1 MKKAGSE
8 GEQRTRT
15 KTGDDENMEE
25 LSRELKAC
33 LSESRACVVA
43 TIVDVDGSAYRREG
57 ARCLIHVDGEVT
69 GILSG
74 GCIEEDL
81 REHAQEVLRTLEPR
95 KLFYDFR
102 IGEDEVWGIGLG
114 CNGAIT
120 VWLEP
125 FDPVRS
131 PHAADRILG
140 DLRRRVETRE
150 PYVVATVIGSSDPA
164 AVPPGAR
171 RTLAAAAEEAGL
183 LGAGRR
189 AGLVRLPEGS
199 TQLELLLERVAPRPE
214 LVIVGVGD
222 DARLLCSLAR
232 RLQWRVTVAYHAT
245 DKATRERFPAAD
257 ELRVIPR
264 YAFEQV
270 DVKGKYVVVMSHNLD
285 LDREAVH
292 RMLTPEVAY
301 LGLVGSRYRLEKILE
316 PNSNGGGSDGSIDPQ
331 LLAKL
336 YSPVGLDIG
345 AETPEEIA
353 MSILAEMTAVKN
365 GRSGGFLRDRKAA
378 GSGART
384 PTATPSQS
392 SFLDEPIFPES
403 CRV

>member
-1 MKKAGSE
+1 MKERREMTS
-8 GEQRTRT
+8 
-15 KTGDDENMEE
+15 NMEE
-25 LSRELKAC
+25 LIRALDAC
-33 LSESRACVVA
+33 RSESRACVVA
-43 TIVDVDGSAYRREG
+43 AIVDVDGSAYRREG
-57 ARCLIHVDGEVT
+57 ARCLIHADGEVT

-95 KLFYDFR
+95 KLLYDFR

-131 PHAADRILG
+131 PDAADRIIG

-150 PYVVATVIGSSDPA
+150 PYVAATVIGSSDPA

-171 RTLAAAAEEAGL
+171 RTLAAAAVEAGL

-189 AGLVRLPEGS
+189 AGLVRHTEGS

-257 ELRVIPR
+257 ELRIIPR
-264 YAFEQV
+264 FAFEQI
-270 DVKGKYVVVMSHNLD
+270 DVRGKYVVVMSHNLD

-316 PNSNGGGSDGSIDPQ
+316 PKQTEGEPNGGIDPK
-331 LLAKL
+331 LLGKL
-336 YSPVGLDIG
+336 FSPVGLDIG

-378 GSGART
+378 IGGGGSGNDL
-384 PTATPSQS
+384 PSPRS
-392 SFLDEPIFPES
+392 LILDEPLFPES

>member
-1 MKKAGSE
+1 M
-8 GEQRTRT
+8 
-15 KTGDDENMEE
+15 NMEE
-25 LSRELKAC
+25 LMLALDAC
-33 LSESRACVVA
+33 LAERQACVVA

-57 ARCLIHVDGEVT
+57 ARCLIHADGEVT

-81 REHAQEVLRTLEPR
+81 REHAQEVLRILEPR
-95 KLFYDFR
+95 KLLYDFR
-102 IGEDEVWGIGLG
+102 IGEDEVWGTGLG

-125 FDPVRS
+125 FDPVRA
-131 PHAADRILG
+131 PNVAARIIG
-140 DLRRRVETRE
+140 DLRQRVETRE
-150 PYVVATVIGSSDPA
+150 PYVAATVIGSSDPA
-164 AVPPGAR
+164 AVPPGTR
-171 RTLAAAAEEAGL
+171 RTLAGAAEAAGL

-189 AGLVRLPEGS
+189 AGLVRRTEGS

-245 DKATRERFPAAD
+245 GKATRERFPAAD
-257 ELRVIPR
+257 ELQIIPR
-264 YAFEQV
+264 FAFEQV
-270 DVKGKYVVVMSHNLD
+270 DVRGKYVVVMSHNLD

-292 RMLTPEVAY
+292 RMLTPEVKY
-301 LGLVGSRYRLEKILE
+301 VGLVGSSYRLKKILE
-316 PNSNGGGSDGSIDPQ
+316 PIRQPGEPERKIDPA
-331 LLAKL
+331 LRDKL

-353 MSILAEMTAVKN
+353 MSILAEITAIKN
-365 GRSGGFLRDRKAA
+365 GRSGGFLRDRK
-378 GSGART
+378 GAIRGGGT
-384 PTATPSQS
+384 DASLNASTSSP
-392 SFLDEPIFPES
+392 SFLDEPAFPES
-403 CRV
+403 CHV